1 MRSLILPLAILLAT
15 VVGGCAGYAENVQA
29 MRSSLLSG
37 NKAEALK
44 QANKAM
50 KVKKPDEFP
59 EKLKGDA
66 ALLVLERG
74 TIKQSLDQFKSSS
87 ADFRAADQNLEL
99 LDLQKDTMGNIG
111 KYLFSDDS
119 TVYKAPAYEKLLIN
133 TLNMINYLALSDMEG
148 ARVEA
153 RRLRVMQDYL
163 KNEES
168 KQSSL
173 LGLGSYLSGFAFEM
187 SGEAEQALRHYDE
200 ALVNGPYPS
209 LTGPVRRLAGCVSY
223 RSERLEALLGQG
235 TDDESGPTC
244 QVKPVGKG
252 TILVIAGCG
261 LAPHKVP
268 KRIPIGAAVVIA
280 GALLGAMQTAQAQR
294 FAARGLL
301 TFVNFPVLQKTPDR
315 FARVTTRLGQEVVPT
330 EVGLNVSE
338 QVIQAWDSIKG
349 KLMVAAITRMLTRI
363 AASVATEQVVKSAGG
378 SSVGG
383 LLAGLAVQGAMTV
396 ADTPDTRSW
405 VTLPSLVYLSRMEV
419 PPGEHQ
425 VVVTF
430 EGKGG
435 RIQVTQTVSVK
446 EGGFVVVPFS
456 TMR

>member
-1 MRSLILPLAILLAT
+1 MRFLTISMAFLLALPA
-15 VVGGCAGYAENVQA
+15 GGCAGYAENVQA

-37 NKAEALK
+37 DKQEALK

-50 KVKKPDEFP
+50 KVKKPDELP

-74 TIKQSLDQFKSSS
+74 TIKQGLDQFKSSS
-87 ADFRAADQNLEL
+87 KDFRAADQNLEL
-99 LDLQKDTMGNIG
+99 LDLQRDTMGNIG

-133 TLNMINYLALSDMEG
+133 TLNMINYLALGDLEG

-168 KQSSL
+168 KQASL
-173 LGLGSYLSGFAFEM
+173 LGLGSYLSGFTFEM
-187 SGEAEQALRHYDE
+187 SGESEQALRHYDD
-200 ALVNGPYPS
+200 ALVNGAYPS
-209 LTGPVRRLAGCVSY
+209 LADPLGRLAGCTAY
-223 RSERLEALLGQG
+223 RSERIEALLGKG
-235 TDDESGPTC
+235 EGGEGAC
-244 QVKPVGKG
+244 RVKPAGKG
-252 TILVIAGCG
+252 TILVIAGTG
-261 LAPHKVP
+261 LSPHKVA
-268 KRIPIGAAVVIA
+268 KRIPIGAAIVIA

-301 TFVNFPVLQKTPDR
+301 TFINFPVLEKTPDR
-315 FARVTTRLGQEVVPT
+315 FARVTTRLGQEIVPT
-330 EVGLNVSE
+330 EVGLNVTE
-338 QVIQAWDSIKG
+338 QVVQAWDSIKG

-363 AASVATEQVVKSAGG
+363 AASVATEQAVKSAGG
-378 SSVGG
+378 NSVGG
-383 LLAGLAVQGAMTV
+383 LLAGLAVQGALTV

-405 VTLPSLVYLSRMEV
+405 VTLPSLIYLSRLEV
-419 PPGEHQ
+419 PPGQHQ
-425 VVVTF
+425 VIVTF

-435 RIQVTQTVSVK
+435 RIQVTQTVTVK